1 MRTCIVAAALALALA
16 GCGSSAD
23 EAGDDGEAPA
33 SAGVAVER
41 CTERL
46 LSDAELV
53 ELTAEEQEAVRSYT
67 ESTYCARFA
76 DRGWVYD
83 DGALSIDAYTSLAE
97 GGEEECAEAE
107 TERTPGEGPAGSG
120 QTVPC
125 DEVDAGEDE
134 TIDCALLRHVRRS
147 EVRAYLD
154 ELEERGRSVE
164 CDDGTPLA
172 DLGAR

>member
-1 MRTCIVAAALALALA
+1 MRTCMVAAALALALA
-16 GCGSSAD
+16 GCGSTAD
-23 EAGDDGEAPA
+23 ESGDDGEPPV
-33 SAGVAVER
+33 SAGAAVER

-46 LSDAELV
+46 LSNAELE
-53 ELTAEEQEAVRSYT
+53 ELTADEQEAFRSYT

-76 DRGWVYD
+76 ERGWVYD
-83 DGALSIDAYTSLAE
+83 DGALSIDAHTWLAE

-107 TERTPGEGPAGSG
+107 AESEGEPGGSA
-120 QTVPC
+120 QSVPC
-125 DEVDAGEDE
+125 DEVDAGEDG

-154 ELEERGRSVE
+154 ELQRSGQAVE

>member
-1 MRTCIVAAALALALA
+1 MVAAALALALA

-23 EAGDDGEAPA
+23 ETGDDGAGPA
-33 SAGVAVER
+33 SAGAAVER

-46 LSDAELV
+46 LSDAELE
-53 ELTAEEQEAVRSYT
+53 ELTPEEQEAVRSYA

-76 DRGWVYD
+76 ERGWVYD
-83 DGALSIDAYTSLAE
+83 DGALSIDAYTFLAE
-97 GGEEECAEAE
+97 GGEEECGEAEAE
-107 TERTPGEGPAGSG
+107 STPGEEPAGPAR
-120 QTVPC
+120 TVPC

-154 ELEERGRSVE
+154 ELQRSGQAVE

>member
-23 EAGDDGEAPA
+23 EAGVDGEAPV
-33 SAGVAVER
+33 SAGAAVER

-46 LSDAELV
+46 LSDAELE

-67 ESTYCARFA
+67 ESTYCARFVE
-76 DRGWVYD
+76 RGWVYD

-107 TERTPGEGPAGSG
+107 AESVEGEPGGSA
-120 QTVPC
+120 QSVPC
-125 DEVDAGEDE
+125 DEVDAGEDG

-154 ELEERGRSVE
+154 ELQRSGQAVE

>member
-23 EAGDDGEAPA
+23 EAGDDGEAPV
-33 SAGVAVER
+33 SAGAAVER

-46 LSDAELV
+46 LSGAELE
-53 ELTAEEQEAVRSYT
+53 ELTAEEQEAVRSYA

-76 DRGWVYD
+76 ERGWVYD

-97 GGEEECAEAE
+97 GGEEECGEAVADSA
-107 TERTPGEGPAGSG
+107 PGEEPAGPG
-120 QTVPC
+120 RTVPC
-125 DEVDAGEDE
+125 DEVDSGEDE

-154 ELEERGRSVE
+154 ELQRSGQAVE

>member
-16 GCGSSAD
+16 LAGCGSSAD
-23 EAGDDGEAPA
+23 GAGDDGEPPV
-33 SAGVAVER
+33 SAGAAVER

-46 LSDAELV
+46 LSDAELE
-53 ELTAEEQEAVRSYT
+53 ELTAEEQETVRSYT

-76 DRGWVYD
+76 ARGWVYD
-83 DGALSIDAYTSLAE
+83 DGALSIDAYTWLAE

-107 TERTPGEGPAGSG
+107 GTPGEEPAGSER
-120 QTVPC
+120 TVPC

-154 ELEERGRSVE
+154 ELGERGRSVE
-164 CDDGTPLA
+164 CDDGTPPA
-172 DLGAR
+172 DLGAP